1 MDFFIDQV
9 QGNQLLKS
17 FLASII
23 ISSITDTDMDFSND
37 QPFIVGG
44 KAGHCRAPQVE
55 AGAAVATLRAAVEAE
70 HSKITPGLGGCVR
83 R

>member
-1 MDFFIDQV
+1 MFKTNAGLIGWDSAPENRMDF
-9 QGNQLLKS
+9 
-17 FLASII
+17 
-23 ISSITDTDMDFSND
+23 D

-44 KAGHCRAPQVE
+44 TVGHCRVPQVE
-55 AGAAVATLRAAVEAE
+55 AGESVATLRAAVEAE